1 MDCHSREGGNPVF
14 EDKSGMDSRLRGN
27 DRGRRCRK
35 KIIFFIH
42 DLWYNTYMKK
52 ILSSVSIILGA
63 ALPLMVS
70 AATFDHDLYFGM
82 SDNSEVTMLQAF
94 LHDKGFYNGP
104 VTGGFFSLT
113 KQAVIAFQEK
123 EGIVPVLGYFGSK
136 SRARAN
142 VLVSVAV
149 LSQEEQIALLQA
161 QIQVLEVQIAALI
174 ASRAAPTPSP
184 AASPSAT
191 PMPLMSE
198 TPVPSPSPTPV
209 AELRISGS
217 LTQRFPN
224 TAVSPLKIGD
234 ITIKNT
240 TDHPILFNQFKLDIY
255 DAMNSSLNRG
265 KTVIFKLRDG
275 TTTFDTLI
283 SQTNFVVNS
292 QPPPTGTESNRRQ
305 SDISFPITIKS
316 GETKVSS
323 LWIENLD
330 YVINGYLRI
339 EMLNAYV
346 NDATPQGGFSFLLT
360 NQ

>member
-1 MDCHSREGGNPVF
+1 
-14 EDKSGMDSRLRGN
+14 
-27 DRGRRCRK
+27 
-35 KIIFFIH
+35 
-42 DLWYNTYMKK
+42 MKK
-52 ILSSVSIILGA
+52 ILSSVSIIVGA
-63 ALPLMVS
+63 VMPFMAS

-82 SDNSEVTMLQAF
+82 LNNSEVTMLQEF
-94 LHDKGFYNGP
+94 LRDKGFYNGP
-104 VTGGFFSLT
+104 ITGGFFFLT
-113 KQAVIAFQEK
+113 RQAVAVFQEK
-123 EGIVPVLGYFGSK
+123 EGITPAQGYFGPK

-142 VLVSVAV
+142 ALAGVTA

-161 QIQVLEVQIAALI
+161 QIKALEVQIAALI
-174 ASRAAPTPSP
+174 AQQQATPTPSP
-184 AASPSAT
+184 AASPSVSAT
-191 PMPLMSE
+191 PMPSVSE

-217 LTQRFPN
+217 LTQRFPD

-240 TDHPILFNQFKLDIY
+240 TDNPILFNQFKLDIY
-255 DAMNSSLNRG
+255 DAMNSSLNRS

-283 SQTNFVVNS
+283 SQTNFEVNS
-292 QPPPTGTESNRRQ
+292 QPPPTGSESNRRQ
-305 SDISFPITIKS
+305 SDVSFPITLKS

-330 YVINGYLRI
+330 YVISGYLRI

-346 NDATPQGGFSFLLT
+346 NDATPQGGFTFLLT

>member
-1 MDCHSREGGNPVF
+1 M
-14 EDKSGMDSRLRGN
+14 
-27 DRGRRCRK
+27 
-35 KIIFFIH
+35 
-42 DLWYNTYMKK
+42 WYNSDMKK
-52 ILSSVSIILGA
+52 ILSYTGIILGVA
-63 ALPLMVS
+63 MPFMVS

-82 SDNSEVTMLQAF
+82 SNNEVTMLQTF

-113 KQAVIAFQEK
+113 KQAVITFQER
-123 EGIVPVLGYFGSK
+123 EGIVPALGYFGPK

-149 LSQEEQIALLQA
+149 PSQEEQIALLQA
-161 QIQVLEVQIAALI
+161 QIQALEDQIAALT
-174 ASRAAPTPSP
+174 ASRCPVRGCQQATPTPSP
-184 AASPSAT
+184 IPSPSVSA
-191 PMPLMSE
+191 S
-198 TPVPSPSPTPV
+198 PVPSPSVIPTPSSSPMPI

-275 TTTFDTLI
+275 TTTFDALI

-305 SDISFPITIKS
+305 SDVSFPITIKS

-346 NDATPQGGFSFLLT
+346 NDAAPQGGFTFLLT